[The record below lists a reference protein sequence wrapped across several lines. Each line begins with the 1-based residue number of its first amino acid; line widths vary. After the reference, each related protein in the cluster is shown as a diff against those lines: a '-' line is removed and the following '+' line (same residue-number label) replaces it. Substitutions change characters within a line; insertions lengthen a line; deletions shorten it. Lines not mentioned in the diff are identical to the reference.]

1 MVDRHEEEVRQE
13 SQHGVHGVP
22 RPAEAYVGS
31 HANQEEFSLNAFRT
45 SIRTTT
51 IVAVAVCILS
61 AASAPAQEAATTLDQ
76 AVRLFEQ
83 GDYLAAQDAL
93 VGIDRAKLN
102 PRGQTTRDDYLS
114 RVQRAITMSEK
125 ALRDLQDAATAAD
138 QGDIEDA
145 RRLLAG
151 VTENDYAA
159 ASVRAAAQSALQ
171 ELDSAEGGHT
181 DSGAVPKPINGKRAR
196 ALTDEGDRLRTEGR
210 YDEARDRYEAA
221 LRSVAGFPEAVAGLQ
236 LVEDHERNLSGAPG
250 QSLIQTIRRQN
261 QINWQRTVAEYRDVE
276 ALIREHIVNE
286 RFDQARQLLVRA
298 GQVVEAGR
306 AFAEPPTKYES
317 LRDEA
322 DALAELVETQ
332 ERSYN
337 DRHVAEIRQEIE
349 SQRRQQMQAI
359 AERRAQQVEA
369 LMNQVEQHR
378 KDGDLESAINV
389 LRNVQVIDPKYPP
402 ARWMMDALEDLQQ
415 YKLGRKFRD
424 DLYEQSRRTLNAVEE
439 AKIPWA
445 DQLIYPSDWAE
456 RSARPGRGG
465 IGGNSRNS
473 RLLGALN
480 QRVPARFAGVPFH
493 EVLERLADAH
503 RLNILPNWNDLKR
516 AGIDRDVII
525 DLDLP
530 TEISLKRV
538 LRETLELA
546 GGGAVKLAYLVD
558 DEIIKIATKETLDKE
573 TYTAI
578 YDVNDL
584 LMEIPNFRDSPAT
597 DLTQASRIGTPYGD
611 AAIATPFRYDEED
624 DDEPDD
630 DPGRAARVRQLINL
644 IQDSVEPASWGGR
657 AGTYGVIREF
667 NGQLVVTQNSSAQQ
681 QVGDLLGKLREQRA
695 IQVAVEA
702 RFITVTSN
710 YLEEMGIDIDFVLN
724 SGNAGFDFIPG
735 GAGPIVDPVLGSALL
750 LPRQF
755 SRLGF
760 TPNTPA
766 LGTANLGSIS
776 PVPQPFGEA
785 FLIPP
790 VRGGGG
796 SNLTPIPIQNQVS
809 SYTSVASLG
818 SDVPGSFAG
827 TALGPAFSIFGSF
840 LDNIQVDFLIR
851 ATQADARSTLLTA
864 PQLVM
869 FNGQRSWVAVTIQ
882 QNFISQLI
890 PVVATGAVA
899 QAPITGTISAGA
911 VLDVQSTVSAD
922 RRYVT
927 MTVRPG
933 VTRLLS
939 LTTIPFS
946 GGAAGGGF
954 GGGVGGQA
962 FIQLPQLSS
971 QRVQTTVSVPDGG
984 TLLIGGQKLAT
995 ETEVE
1000 SGVPILSKIPLLKRL
1015 YSSRTLVKDE
1025 QTLLI
1030 LIKPKIIIP
1039 SEQEELAFPSFRSGP

>member
-1 MVDRHEEEVRQE
+1 M
-13 SQHGVHGVP
+13 
-22 RPAEAYVGS
+22 
-31 HANQEEFSLNAFRT
+31 NAFRT
-45 SIRTTT
+45 SIRA
-51 IVAVAVCILS
+51 IILIAVATCILS
-61 AASAPAQEAATTLDQ
+61 AASAPAQEGATTLDQ
-76 AVRLFEQ
+76 AVRLFER

-93 VGIDRAKLN
+93 VEIDRAKLD
-102 PRGQTTRDDYLS
+102 PQGQAMRDDYLS

-125 ALRDLQDAATAAD
+125 ALRDLQDAGTAAD
-138 QGDIEDA
+138 QGDVEDA

-151 VTENDYAA
+151 VLANDYAA
-159 ASVRAAAQSALQ
+159 DAVRAAAQSASH
-171 ELDSAEGGHT
+171 ELDSGDVGH
-181 DSGAVPKPINGKRAR
+181 DDAHEKPKLINGKRAR
-196 ALTDEGDRLRTEGR
+196 ALTDEGDQLRSEGR

-221 LRSVAGFPEAVAGLQ
+221 LQGVPGFPEAVAGLQ
-236 LVEDHERNLSGAPG
+236 LVEDHERNLSGG
-250 QSLIQTIRRQN
+250 TDQSLIQSIRRQN

-286 RFDQARQLLVRA
+286 RFDQARQLLVRS

-317 LRDEA
+317 LQDEA
-322 DALAELVETQ
+322 NALAELVETQ
-332 ERSYN
+332 ERVYN

-359 AERRAQQVEA
+359 EKRRSRQVEA

-415 YKLGRKFRD
+415 YKLGKSMRD

-439 AKIPWA
+439 AKIPWS
-445 DQLIYPSDWAE
+445 DQLMYPSDWAE
-456 RSARPGRGG
+456 RTSRPGRGG
-465 IGGNSRNS
+465 GSGNSRNS
-473 RLLGALN
+473 RLLGALE
-480 QRVPARFAGVPFH
+480 QKVPVDFVAVPFH
-493 EVLERLADAH
+493 EVLDRLSEAH
-503 RLNILPNWNDLKR
+503 RLNILPNWNDLKQ
-516 AGIDRDVII
+516 AGIDRNVII

-546 GGGAVKLAYLVD
+546 GGAVKIAYIVD
-558 DEIIKIATKETLDKE
+558 DGIIKIATKETLDKE
-573 TYTAI
+573 TYSAI

-597 DLTQASRIGTPYGD
+597 DLTQASRIGIPKRNSATV
-611 AAIATPFRYDEED
+611 TPFRYDEED

-630 DPGRAARVRQLINL
+630 DPARAARVRQLIDL
-644 IQDSVEPASWGGR
+644 IQESVNPESWIGQG
-657 AGTYGVIREF
+657 GTYGVIKEF
-667 NGQLVVTQNSSAQQ
+667 NGQLVVTQNSSSQQ

-695 IQVAVEA
+695 VQVAVEA
-702 RFITVTSN
+702 RFLTVTSN

-735 GAGPIVDPVLGSALL
+735 AAGPVVDPVLGSALL

-766 LGTANLGSIS
+766 LGTANVGSVAPI
-776 PVPQPFGEA
+776 PQPFGEA

-796 SNLTPIPIQNQVS
+796 SNLTPLPVQNQVS
-809 SYTSVASLG
+809 SFTDVGSIG
-818 SDVPGSFAG
+818 SDIPGTFAG
-827 TALGPAFSIFGSF
+827 NSLGPAFSIFGSF
-840 LDNIQVDFLIR
+840 LDNIQVDFLVR
-851 ATQADARSTLLTA
+851 ATQADSRSTLLTA
-864 PQLVM
+864 PQIVM

-882 QNFISQLI
+882 QNFISQLQ

-899 QAPITGTISAGA
+899 QAPITGTISTGA
-911 VLDVQSTVSAD
+911 VLDVQATVSAD
-922 RRYVT
+922 KRYVT

-971 QRVQTTVSVPDGG
+971 QRMQTTVSVPDGG

-995 ETEVE
+995 ETEIE

-1015 YSSRTLVKDE
+1015 YSSRSMVKDE
-1025 QTLLI
+1025 QTLLV

-1039 SEQEELAFPSFRSGP
+1039 AEQEELAFPSFRSGS